1 MTAQNPKIKPKLW
14 ALMDCA
20 CFYCSCERIFRP
32 DLENRPV
39 VVLSNN
45 DGCVVAITPE
55 AKALGFKRGEVFFKS
70 KDRLLE
76 AGVAVFSSNYALYG
90 DISRRVAMTM
100 ESVVPEI
107 IQYSIDEAFIPFHG
121 ALAAQAEQVAQT
133 LLKRI
138 RQWVGLPVRVG
149 LGPTRTLAKLANH
162 WAKKLGPVLRLDLG
176 SELLEDLLAK
186 TALEEVWGVGHR
198 LSERLSKMGLKTARD
213 LRDLDHHKAAKLFS
227 LTLERTVLE
236 LGGYQC
242 LEDDLSPVPRKTMV
256 SSRSFAKAVTGFE
269 DLLEALAHHCA
280 LAGEKIRKEG
290 LLAGSLSVFISTGRH
305 VEKPC
310 HTGASVTLNKPSS
323 STADFIKAALGAL
336 KHSFIPGPGYRK
348 AGIMLFDLR
357 EKKSP
362 RPSLLPPAPWLEQS
376 NNLMKAIDQINH
388 RYGRNAIKFSIQGGQ
403 EPIWAMRQERL
414 SKVSTTDWDFLPRV
428 LA

>member
-1 MTAQNPKIKPKLW
+1 
-14 ALMDCA
+14 MDCA

-32 DLENRPV
+32 DLANRPV

-107 IQYSIDEAFIPFHG
+107 VQYSIDEAFIPFYG
-121 ALAAQAEQVAQT
+121 ALAAQAEEVGQT

-138 RQWVGLPVRVG
+138 GQWVGIPVRVG

-162 WAKKLGPVLRLDLG
+162 WAKKIGPVLKLELG
-176 SELLEDLLAK
+176 SGLLEDLLAK
-186 TALEEVWGVGHR
+186 TPLEDVWGVGHR
-198 LSERLSKMGLKTARD
+198 LSARLSKMGLKTARD
-213 LRDLDHHKAAKLFS
+213 LRDLDHRKAAELFS
-227 LTLERTVLE
+227 VTLERTVLE

-242 LEDDLSPVPRKTMV
+242 VEDDLSPVARKTMV
-256 SSRSFAKAVTGFE
+256 SSRSFAQAVTSVDE
-269 DLLEALAHHCA
+269 LSEAIAYHCA
-280 LAGEKIRKEG
+280 VAGEKIRKEG
-290 LLAGSLSVFISTGRH
+290 LLAGTVSVYVSTGRY
-305 VEKPC
+305 VENPC
-310 HTGASVTLNKPSS
+310 HTGATVTLSRPSS
-323 STADFIKAALGAL
+323 STADFVKAAIGAL
-336 KHSFIPGPGYRK
+336 RHSFIPGPGYRK
-348 AGIMLFDLR
+348 AGIMLLDLR

-362 RPSLLPPAPWLEQS
+362 LPSLLPPAPWVGQS
-376 NNLMKAIDQINH
+376 DNLMRAMDQING
-388 RYGRNAIKFSIQGGQ
+388 RYGRNAIKFSVQGAQ
-403 EPIWAMRQERL
+403 EPIWAMRQDRL
-414 SKVSTTDWDFLPRV
+414 SNVSTTDWDLLPQV
-428 LA
+428 TA